1 MSWYTTSIDLRID
14 WKKRACASQAKDSRG
29 IGILTLSMLLLVL
42 AFFLHP
48 SPVAAQTL
56 TRLRVGYAGGTSLIG
71 PPVVWATKEAGLFE
85 ENGLE
90 AELIGVAGGGLL
102 TQAMVAGDI
111 QFGAMAGSAPAAAH
125 LAGADMVQLMG
136 IINRPAYVLM
146 SRPELRS
153 LSALKGKVIA
163 VSRIGASSDFLT
175 RMQLEKAGLTPDKDV
190 AILAIGSSPER
201 LAAVYGKRVDA
212 ALITHGEIF
221 QAQRLGLTLL
231 SDFSQ
236 ELAYP
241 FYGIVALRRYV
252 QQNEKE
258 VRAVVRAV
266 TEAISKMAA
275 DKKFTLSVLRKNA
288 RVSDPEVLENAYE
301 ALVRFQEKL
310 PYPSEQAMRVVIEE
324 LSRRQ
329 PKAKGLSP
337 ATLIDP
343 RFVREMEES
352 NFNKRLPG

>member
-1 MSWYTTSIDLRID
+1 MKPRIV
-14 WKKRACASQAKDSRG
+14 
-29 IGILTLSMLLLVL
+29 LLLIPIFFPSLVWAQVL
-42 AFFLHP
+42 IKI
-48 SPVAAQTL
+48 
-56 TRLRVGYAGGTSLIG
+56 RVGYAGGTSLVG

-85 ENGLE
+85 KNGLE
-90 AELIGVAGGGLL
+90 AEVISVAGGGLL

-111 QFGAMAGSAPAAAH
+111 QFGAMAGSAPATAH

-136 IINRPAYVLM
+136 IINRPAYVLV
-146 SRPELRS
+146 SRPEIRS
-153 LSALKGKVIA
+153 LSALKGKVLA

-175 RMQLEKAGLTPDKDV
+175 RMQLDKAGLTADKDV
-190 AILAIGSSPER
+190 AILGIGYSPER

-241 FYGIVALRRYV
+241 FYGIAALRRYV

-258 VRAVVRAV
+258 VRSMVRAV
-266 TEAISKMAA
+266 IEAIHKMAS
-275 DKKFTLSVLRKNA
+275 DKKFTLSVLRKYA
-288 RVSDPEVLENAYE
+288 RVSDPEVLDNAYE
-301 ALVRFQEKL
+301 ALIKFQEKR
-310 PYPSEQAMRVVIEE
+310 PYPSEEAMSIVIEE
-324 LSRRQ
+324 LARRQ
-329 PKAKGLSP
+329 PKAKALSP
-337 ATLIDP
+337 ALFIDP

-352 NFNKRLPG
+352 GFIQKLPR

>member
-1 MSWYTTSIDLRID
+1 V
-14 WKKRACASQAKDSRG
+14 KKGSNVGR
-29 IGILTLSMLLLVL
+29 LSMGAKIVLLLISI
-42 AFFLHP
+42 FFP
-48 SPVAAQTL
+48 SLVWAQAL
-56 TRLRVGYAGGTSLIG
+56 TKIRVGYAGGTSLTG

-85 ENGLE
+85 KHGLE

-102 TQAMVAGDI
+102 SQTMVSGDI
-111 QFGAMAGSAPAAAH
+111 QFGVMAGSAPAAAH

-146 SRPELRS
+146 SRPELRN
-153 LSALKGKVIA
+153 LSGLKGKVVA

-175 RMQLEKAGLTPDKDV
+175 RMQLEKAGLAPDKDV
-190 AILAIGSSPER
+190 AILAIGHSPER

-212 ALITHGEIF
+212 ALISHGEIF
-221 QAQRLGLTLL
+221 QARRLGLTLL

-236 ELAYP
+236 ALAYP
-241 FYGIVALRRYV
+241 FYGLAALRRYI

-258 VRAVVRAV
+258 ARGVVRAV
-266 TEAISKMAA
+266 TEAIHKMAA
-275 DKKFTLSVLRKNA
+275 DKNFTLSVLRKYA
-288 RVSDPEVLENAYE
+288 RVSDAEVLENAYE

-310 PYPSEQAMRVVIEE
+310 PYPSEEAMRVVIEE

-337 ATLIDP
+337 GAFIDP
-343 RFVREMEES
+343 RFVKELEDSGFIRKVS
-352 NFNKRLPG
+352 GG

>member
-1 MSWYTTSIDLRID
+1 MKVLCLFF
-14 WKKRACASQAKDSRG
+14 A
-29 IGILTLSMLLLVL
+29 LLLL
-42 AFFLHP
+42 P
-48 SPVAAQTL
+48 SSLAAQAL
-56 TRLRVGYAGGTSLIG
+56 AKIRVGYAGGTSLTG

-85 ENGLE
+85 KNRLE
-90 AELIGVAGGGLL
+90 AELVAVAGGGLL
-102 TQAMVAGDI
+102 TQAMIAGDI

-136 IINRPAYVLM
+136 IINRPAYVLV
-146 SRPELRS
+146 SRPEIQG
-153 LSALKGKVIA
+153 LSELKGKVVA

-190 AILAIGSSPER
+190 AILAIGHSPER
-201 LAAVYGKRVDA
+201 LAAVYGKRVNA
-212 ALITHGEIF
+212 ALISHGEIF

-241 FYGIVALRRYV
+241 FYGIAALRRYV

-258 VRAVVRAV
+258 VRGVMRAV
-266 TEAISKMAA
+266 TEGIHKMAA
-275 DKKFTLSVLRKNA
+275 DKKFTLSVLRKYA
-288 RVSDPEVLENAYE
+288 RVSDPEVLENAYQ

-310 PYPSEQAMRVVIEE
+310 PYPSEEAMGVVIEE

-337 ATLIDP
+337 AMFIDS
-343 RFVREMEES
+343 RFVKEIEES
-352 NFNKRLPG
+352 GSLNKLPGR